1 MKKRLLQTF
10 VFLLLC
16 GSAWAQNGEP
26 LSDTSYFQ
34 KQGAMFFE
42 VKTSVYAD
50 GSEKTIKV
58 PVGDSLALVESTKN
72 RLTSNAAAMAVDV
85 RYVSTYKQRF
95 SALLREAEAV
105 RALTGIDPQKRV
117 QDDFA
122 AAFLAKG
129 WTIERGGGAA
139 GDIGFSVSAT
149 KDLKFTVGAAGA
161 KNAVLIGSAI
171 RLKNYPSNGTDTDL
185 FEMPNGVWVDAT
197 RTVVLRPPGNTLPAP
212 RAVQAPAKARKG

>member
-1 MKKRLLQTF
+1 MKKSTF
-10 VFLLLC
+10 LFFLLLC
-16 GSAWAQNGEP
+16 GRAMAQTGEP

-34 KQGAMFFE
+34 RQGALFFE

-58 PVGDSLALVESTKN
+58 PVGDSTALVESTKN

-85 RYVSTYKQRF
+85 RYVSTYRQRF
-95 SALLREAEAV
+95 SALLRESDAV
-105 RALTGIDPQKRV
+105 RALTGVDPQRRV
-117 QDDFA
+117 QDDFS

-129 WTIERGGGAA
+129 WTIERGTATGVE
-139 GDIGFSVSAT
+139 IGFSLGAS
-149 KDLKFTVGAAGA
+149 KELKFTVGAAGA
-161 KNAVLIGSAI
+161 KNAVLIGSAM

-212 RAVQAPAKARKG
+212 RAVQAPARARKG